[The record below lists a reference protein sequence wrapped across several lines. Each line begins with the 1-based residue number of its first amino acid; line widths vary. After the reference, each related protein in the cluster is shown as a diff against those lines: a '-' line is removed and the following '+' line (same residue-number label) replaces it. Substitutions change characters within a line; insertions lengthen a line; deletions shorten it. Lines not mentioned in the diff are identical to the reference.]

1 MITVD
6 KDLAER
12 LREQATDLNT
22 SRDDLK
28 QYLISHPADPSNLL
42 EPTFEASVDDSERY
56 SGRLTPRTLD
66 HPLNSII
73 ERLPFLRRIT
83 AFPQDEIGFGR
94 TRSEA
99 ETSIQKDTIRRLVD
113 RSDSLWQASLTTG
126 TSVGA
131 GASSFLL
138 GSFTASAS
146 SGSPKPETDLHLGF
160 SQLWSI
166 W

>member
-1 MITVD
+1 MITVN

-12 LREQATDLNT
+12 PRQQANDLNT
-22 SRDDLK
+22 SRGYLE
-28 QYLISHPADPSNLL
+28 QYLQSHPADQSNTL
-42 EPTFEASVDDSERY
+42 EPTFEASVHDSERY

-99 ETSIQKDTIRRLVD
+99 ETSIQKDTIRRIVD
-113 RSDSLWQASLTTG
+113 
-126 TSVGA
+126 
-131 GASSFLL
+131 
-138 GSFTASAS
+138 
-146 SGSPKPETDLHLGF
+146 
-160 SQLWSI
+160 
-166 W
+166 